1 MVVVGVGVGVAAM
14 PSMGAMS
21 MIVAPVVMSV
31 VMTVCVRVIGAHQ
44 FTSGNADAGSA
55 TCSSMPASIALIWAS
70 AAA

>member
-1 MVVVGVGVGVAAM
+1 MVVVGVAVAAM

-31 VMTVCVRVIGAHQ
+31 CVRVFGAHQ